1 MPTTS
6 AASSQQG
13 SQGPHGPRGP
23 FGPVD
28 IALQADIRAPVEVVW
43 ALLVDWEHMG
53 RWMLEASGFQVTT
66 QHQEGVGVE
75 VKARIRIGG
84 ITTTDTVRVTR
95 WEPPHV
101 LAADHLGWVK
111 GDALMQCIPTE
122 QGTRLEWVERLV
134 PPFGPL
140 GGIGIRLFRPL
151 MVRTF
156 VRDLSVLMRLAESRA
171 GTRRTRTSSGE
182 RGSGDGPDSRQST
195 GAADGSRVRGDDHA
209 RDSTGDPADHQGPE
223 STDIAERASD
233 PGRLRSQA
241 RRPSGGQT
249 RTAARAQPPR
259 EASSL
264 FARWFWLV
272 YLPLA
277 LLTGVIL
284 LVVAGLMPAA
294 LKTPLLTLT
303 GAWSA
308 LALAML
314 FERRRRHVA
323 VRPPRRIVL
332 GIGAVALMGVVGAL
346 LAWIGIGRV
355 SSSEGLAMLLVG
367 CFFILM
373 AVFAPM
379 FKLVDSALRLVVRLV
394 TRRSRSGDPHPGDPR
409 PARAPSTPGPSP
421 AAPPSPTPA
430 EGVPATSSQP

>member
-13 SQGPHGPRGP
+13 PRGPQGSQSPHGP

-43 ALLVDWEHMG
+43 DLLVDWEHMG

-66 QHQEGVGVE
+66 QHHEGVGVE
-75 VKARIRIGG
+75 VEAKIRIGG

-134 PPFGPL
+134 PPLGPL
-140 GGIGIRLFRPL
+140 GGIGIRLFKPL

-156 VRDLSVLMRLAESRA
+156 VRDLSVLMRLAETRA
-171 GTRRTRTSSGE
+171 GTRTTRPAPGE
-182 RGSGDGPDSRQST
+182 RGSGDRGSGEAPDGRENTGSTRDPGGPGTNQPLDGADVADS
-195 GAADGSRVRGDDHA
+195 
-209 RDSTGDPADHQGPE
+209 
-223 STDIAERASD
+223 ASD
-233 PGRLRSQA
+233 PS
-241 RRPSGGQT
+241 RP
-249 RTAARAQPPR
+249 RPPAAARAQPPR

-284 LVVAGLMPAA
+284 LTVAGLMPAG
-294 LKTPLLTLT
+294 LRTPLLTLT

-308 LALAML
+308 LALVIL
-314 FERRRRHVA
+314 VERRRRHVA

-332 GIGAVALMGVVGAL
+332 GIGAVVLTGVAGAL
-346 LAWIGIGRV
+346 LTWIGIGKV

-394 TRRSRSGDPHPGDPR
+394 TRRSRSGDPR
-409 PARAPSTPGPSP
+409 PARASSSAGPSP
-421 AAPPSPTPA
+421 AAAPSPTPA
-430 EGVPATSSQP
+430 EGVSAASSQP